1 MDLQHKSCKPCKTM
15 ALRETTHTADS
26 DLFRQ
31 ELSNIINVRHPLVQ
45 LAQQIDWQSCESRF
59 DGLYAAGL
67 GRPGH
72 PIRLMVG
79 LQLLKHTCNVSDEE
93 VVATWVE
100 NPYWQYFC
108 GEQYFRHNL
117 PIDPSLMTGFR
128 KRIGETGCE
137 FILGLTLSAG
147 LATKTVAKSSLA
159 VVNVDTTVQDKA
171 VTFPTDARL
180 LHKARIALVRLASKQ
195 GIDLR
200 QSYQRIGKIAFV
212 RSQRYAH
219 ARQINRA
226 AAHTRKLRTYLG
238 RVIRDIGRKM
248 TVDGQE
254 SSRMTKL
261 LQVAAR
267 IHSQPRKRCEGDP
280 PKLYSVHAP
289 EVECIAK
296 GKAHKQYEF
305 GVKVGIVSTS
315 KESFVLALKS
325 LPGNPYD
332 GHTLQSCIDQA
343 TRVSGIAPK
352 EAYADR
358 GYRGHGCNTDSFKVW
373 ISGSKRGVTAAI
385 QRKLKRRN
393 AVEPVIGHLKSDG
406 RLARNFLKG
415 IAGDAMN
422 ALLCGAG
429 HNLRKIL
436 RKLRL
441 FWAFYGLTMSQLLA
455 LILPLGT
462 NSSKPV
468 LQLRGGQARISS
480 KDLKPGFSGTTN

>member
-1 MDLQHKSCKPCKTM
+1 MDLQHKSSKPCNTM

-31 ELSNIINVRHPLVQ
+31 ELSNIINLRHPLVRLSQ
-45 LAQQIDWQSCESRF
+45 EIDWQSCESQF
-59 DGLYAAGL
+59 GGLYASGV

-108 GEQYFRHNL
+108 GEQYFRHDL

-128 KRIGETGCE
+128 KRIGEAGCE
-137 FILGLTLSAG
+137 FILGLTLCAG

-180 LHKARIALVRLASKQ
+180 LHKARIALVRLAQRQ
-195 GIDLR
+195 GIALR
-200 QSYQRIGKIAFV
+200 QSYERIGKAAFV

-226 AAHTRKLRTYLG
+226 NAQTRKLRTYLG
-238 RVIRDIGRKM
+238 RVIRDIERKM
-248 TVDGQE
+248 QSDE
-254 SSRMTKL
+254 STPSRMTKL
-261 LQVAAR
+261 LQVATR
-267 IHSQPRKRCEGDP
+267 IHTQPRKRSEGDP

-315 KESFVLALKS
+315 RESFVLAAKS

-332 GHTLQSCIDQA
+332 GHTLQACIEQA
-343 TRVSGIAPK
+343 TRVTGIAPQ

-358 GYRGHGCNTDSFKVW
+358 GYKGHGCNTDSFKVW
-373 ISGSKRGVTAAI
+373 ISGTKRGVTDAI
-385 QRKLKRRN
+385 HRKLKRRN

-415 IAGDAMN
+415 VQGDAMN

-429 HNLRKIL
+429 HNMRKIL

-441 FWAFYGLTMSQLLA
+441 FCALCGFTLRQLLA
-455 LILPLGT
+455 LLLPPT
-462 NSSKPV
+462 MFE
-468 LQLRGGQARISS
+468 RIAASEIQ
-480 KDLKPGFSGTTN
+480 

>member
-1 MDLQHKSCKPCKTM
+1 MDLRHKSFKPCKTM
-15 ALRETTHTADS
+15 ALRETTHTADA

-31 ELSNIINVRHPLVQ
+31 ELANLINLRHPLVK
-45 LAQQIDWQSCESRF
+45 LAQQIDWPSCESRF
-59 DGLYAAGL
+59 GDLYAAGV

-93 VVATWVE
+93 VVASWVE

-108 GEQYFRHNL
+108 GEQYFSHEP

-128 KRIGETGCE
+128 KRIGEAGCE

-180 LHKARIALVRLASKQ
+180 LHKARLALVRLAHKQ
-195 GIDLR
+195 GVQLR
-200 QSYQRIGKIAFV
+200 QSYERIGKAAFV

-226 AAHTRKLRTYLG
+226 AAQTRKLRTYLG
-238 RVIRDIGRKM
+238 RVIRDIERKM
-248 TVDGQE
+248 SVDGQE
-254 SSRMTKL
+254 PSRMSKL

-267 IHSQPRKRCEGDP
+267 IHSQPRKRSEGDP

-315 KESFVLALKS
+315 KESFVIAAKA

-332 GHTLQSCIDQA
+332 GHTLGACIAQA
-343 TRVSGIAPK
+343 TRVTGIAPK

-358 GYRGHGCNTDSFKVW
+358 GYKGHGCNTNTFKVW
-373 ISGSKRGVTAAI
+373 ISGSRRGVTPAI
-385 QRKLKRRN
+385 ERKLKRRN

-415 IAGDAMN
+415 VEGDAMN

-429 HNLRKIL
+429 HNMRKIL

-441 FWAFYGLTMSQLLA
+441 FYALFGFTLRLLLVRLLLPSSNASTPAFQYQ
-455 LILPLGT
+455 
-462 NSSKPV
+462 
-468 LQLRGGQARISS
+468 
-480 KDLKPGFSGTTN
+480 

>member
-1 MDLQHKSCKPCKTM
+1 MH
-15 ALRETTHTADS
+15 
-26 DLFRQ
+26 
-31 ELSNIINVRHPLVQ
+31 LSPVRFQ
-45 LAQQIDWQSCESRF
+45 AI
-59 DGLYAAGL
+59 
-67 GRPGH
+67 GRPC
-72 PIRLMVG
+72 IETR
-79 LQLLKHTCNVSDEE
+79 K
-93 VVATWVE
+93 VATWVK

-108 GEQYFRHNL
+108 GEQYFCHEL

-128 KRIGETGCE
+128 KRIRQAGCE

-180 LHKARIALVRLASKQ
+180 LHKARMALVRLAVKQ
-195 GIDLR
+195 GVQLR
-200 QSYQRIGKIAFV
+200 QSYERIGQAAFV

-219 ARQINRA
+219 ARQMNRA
-226 AAHTRKLRTYLG
+226 AAQTRKLRTYLG
-238 RVIRDIGRKM
+238 RAIRDIERKR
-248 TVDGQE
+248 TADTATP
-254 SSRMTKL
+254 SRMAKL

-296 GKAHKQYEF
+296 GKVHKQYEF

-315 KESFVLALKS
+315 KESFVLAAKS
-325 LPGNPYD
+325 LPDNPYD
-332 GHTLQSCIDQA
+332 GHTLQTCIDQA

-358 GYRGHGCNTDSFKVW
+358 GYKGHGCNTDSFKVW
-373 ISGSKRGVTAAI
+373 ISGSRRGVTQAI
-385 QRKLKRRN
+385 ERKLKRRN

-415 IAGDAMN
+415 VEGDAMN

-429 HNLRKIL
+429 YNLRKIL

-441 FWAFYGLTMSQLLA
+441 FCAFYGFTLRQLLA
-455 LILPLGT
+455 LVRLPAAVA
-462 NSSKPV
+462 SIPAP
-468 LQLRGGQARISS
+468 QWR
-480 KDLKPGFSGTTN
+480 

>member
-1 MDLQHKSCKPCKTM
+1 MDFWHQSSKPCKTM

-31 ELSNIINVRHPLVQ
+31 ELANIINLRHALVQ
-45 LAQQIDWQSCESRF
+45 LSQQIDWQSCESRF
-59 DGLYAAGL
+59 GDLYAAGV

-108 GEQYFRHNL
+108 GEQYFCHEL

-128 KRIGETGCE
+128 KRIGEAGCE

-147 LATKTVAKSSLA
+147 LATRTVAKSSLA

-180 LHKARIALVRLASKQ
+180 LHKARIALVRLATRH
-195 GIDLR
+195 GIPLR
-200 QSYQRIGKIAFV
+200 QSYERIGKAAFV

-219 ARQINRA
+219 ARQMNRA
-226 AAHTRKLRTYLG
+226 AAQTRKLRTYLG
-238 RVIRDIGRKM
+238 RVIRDIQRKAQPHG
-248 TVDGQE
+248 VGQE
-254 SSRMTKL
+254 RMAKL
-261 LQVAAR
+261 LQIAQR
-267 IHSQPRKRCEGDP
+267 IHSQPRKRSDGDP

-315 KESFVLALKS
+315 KESFVIAAKA

-332 GHTLQSCIDQA
+332 GHTLQACIEQA

-358 GYRGHGCNTDSFKVW
+358 GYKGHGCNTDFFRVW
-373 ISGSKRGVTAAI
+373 LSGSKRGVTQAI
-385 QRKLKRRN
+385 ERKLKRRN

-415 IAGDAMN
+415 IEGDAMN

-436 RKLRL
+436 KKLRL
-441 FWAFYGLTMSQLLA
+441 FCAFCGFTLRQLLV
-455 LILPLGT
+455 LVRLPAMVA
-462 NSSKPV
+462 SRPV
-468 LQLRGGQARISS
+468 LQ
-480 KDLKPGFSGTTN
+480 

>member
-1 MDLQHKSCKPCKTM
+1 M
-15 ALRETTHTADS
+15 ALRETSFTADS

-31 ELSNIINVRHPLVQ
+31 ELANIINLRHPLVQ
-45 LAQQIDWQSCESRF
+45 LSHKIDWKSCESRF
-59 DGLYAAGL
+59 GDLYAAGV

-108 GEQYFRHNL
+108 GEQYFSHEL

-128 KRIGETGCE
+128 KRIGEAGCE

-147 LATKTVAKSSLA
+147 LATQTVAKSSLA

-180 LHKARIALVRLASKQ
+180 LHKARMALVRLAKLQ
-195 GIDLR
+195 GVGLR
-200 QSYQRIGKIAFV
+200 QSYERIGKAAFV

-219 ARQINRA
+219 ARQFNRA
-226 AAHTRKLRTYLG
+226 AAQTRKLRTYLG
-238 RVIRDIGRKM
+238 RVMRDIARKM
-248 TVDGQE
+248 AVERQTP
-254 SSRMTKL
+254 SPSPSPSRMIQL
-261 LQVAAR
+261 LQIARR
-267 IHSQPRKRCEGDP
+267 IHTQPRKRLEGDP

-315 KESFVLALKS
+315 KESFVLAAKS

-332 GHTLQSCIDQA
+332 GHTLQSCIEQA
-343 TRVSGIAPK
+343 ERVSGTKPK

-358 GYRGHGCNTDSFKVW
+358 GYKGHGCNTDTFKVW
-373 ISGSKRGVTAAI
+373 ISGSKRGVTQAI
-385 QRKLKRRN
+385 ERKLKRRN

-415 IAGDAMN
+415 VAGDAIN

-441 FWAFYGLTMSQLLA
+441 FYAYFCFAMRQLLA
-455 LILPLGT
+455 LLASTGLHVPKL
-462 NSSKPV
+462 K
-468 LQLRGGQARISS
+468 LQ
-480 KDLKPGFSGTTN
+480 N

>member
-1 MDLQHKSCKPCKTM
+1 M
-15 ALRETTHTADS
+15 ALRAISHAADS

-31 ELSNIINVRHPLVQ
+31 ELANIINLRHPLVQ
-45 LAQQIDWQSCESRF
+45 LSQKIDWQSCESRF
-59 DGLYAAGL
+59 GGLYATGV

-108 GEQYFRHNL
+108 GEQYFRHDL

-128 KRIGETGCE
+128 KRIGEAGCE

-147 LATKTVAKSSLA
+147 LATQTVAKSSLT

-171 VTFPTDARL
+171 VAFPTDARL
-180 LHKARIALVRLASKQ
+180 LNKARIALVRLAKRQ
-195 GIDLR
+195 GLRLR
-200 QSYQRIGKIAFV
+200 QSFERVGKVAFV

-219 ARQINRA
+219 ARQMNRA
-226 AAHTRKLRTYLG
+226 AAQTRKLRTYLG
-238 RVIRDIGRKM
+238 RVIRDIVRK
-248 TVDGQE
+248 TASDDQK
-254 SSRMTKL
+254 SPSTPSRMTKL
-261 LQVAAR
+261 LAVASR
-267 IHSQPRKRCEGDP
+267 IQTQPRKRSDGDP
-280 PKLYSVHAP
+280 SKLYSVHAP

-315 KESFVLALKS
+315 KESFVLAAKS

-332 GHTLQSCIDQA
+332 GHTLQACIEQA
-343 TRVSGIAPK
+343 ERVSGIAPK

-358 GYRGHGCNTDSFKVW
+358 GYKGHGCNTDSFKVW
-373 ISGSKRGVTAAI
+373 ISGSKRGVTPTI
-385 QRKLKRRN
+385 ERKIKRRN

-406 RLARNFLKG
+406 RLVRNFLKG
-415 IAGDAMN
+415 VEGDAMN

-441 FWAFYGLTMSQLLA
+441 FCAACGITVRQLLA
-455 LILPLGT
+455 FILPLGT
-462 NSSKPV
+462 NPSKPA
-468 LQLRGGQARISS
+468 LQFR
-480 KDLKPGFSGTTN
+480 